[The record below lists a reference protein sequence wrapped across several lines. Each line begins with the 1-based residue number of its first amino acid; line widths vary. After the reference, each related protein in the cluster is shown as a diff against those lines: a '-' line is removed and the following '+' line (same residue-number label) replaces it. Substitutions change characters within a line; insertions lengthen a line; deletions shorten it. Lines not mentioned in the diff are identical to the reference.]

1 MDMSKGILPFTHSSL
16 CSKDCLVRGLSL
28 PHPSHLLPASMLWTW
43 TNSHLRPSSPSG
55 FHCLK
60 RIMAL
65 SRSSP
70 WGLRPVPLGNSRPL
84 QSHAQE
90 CQNTFALWLIIFRLH
105 IRAMSRSLFFFSSSP

>member
-1 MDMSKGILPFTHSSL
+1 MFLDTHSSL
-16 CSKDCLVRGLSL
+16 CLKDCLFRGWSL

-43 TNSHLRPSSPSG
+43 TKSHFLPVSPSG

-70 WGLRPVPLGNSRPL
+70 WGLRPFPRGNRRPL
-84 QSHAQE
+84 QSQAQA
-90 CQNTFALWLIIFRLH
+90 CQKTFALWLMIFRLH
-105 IRAMSRSLFFFSSSP
+105 IRAMSRSLFLSSSSP